1 MRALILAAF
10 CAGLPLAAAAQTY
23 QAVNLLYVFPV
34 AGGDFEVV
42 EDHGE
47 GPRGMWCAAAS
58 YAQDRLGASGSARLY
73 VKTARGPSVSVS
85 GKSGAV
91 FTLDEASL
99 TVPPTR
105 SYSVSVRTPGLNL
118 PVGHAVEFCKDF
130 ILELQGL

>member
-1 MRALILAAF
+1 MRILILAAF

-23 QAVNLLYVFPV
+23 QAINRLYVIPV
-34 AGGDFEVV
+34 SGTDFEVI

-58 YAQDRLGASGSARLY
+58 YAHDRLGASGGARLY
-73 VKTARGPSVSVS
+73 VKNARSPSVSVS
-85 GKSGAV
+85 GRTGVV

-118 PVGHAVEFCKDF
+118 PVGHAIEFCKDF
-130 ILELQGL
+130 ILELNDI